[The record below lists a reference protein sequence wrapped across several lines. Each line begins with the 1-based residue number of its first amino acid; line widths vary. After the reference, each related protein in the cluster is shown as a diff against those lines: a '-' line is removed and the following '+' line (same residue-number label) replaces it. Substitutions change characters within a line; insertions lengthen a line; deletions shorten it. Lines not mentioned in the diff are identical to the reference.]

1 MLTTQILIYMKI
13 YNTFQNILNILMKI
27 FLKKVR
33 ETFLSERVYQMVKI
47 PTRSASYRH
56 NFGQINLISCSSVA
70 VWSHNLILTWLIS

>member
-1 MLTTQILIYMKI
+1 MLTTQILIYMQI

-27 FLKKVR
+27 FFKKVR

-47 PTRSASYRH
+47 PSASYRH